1 MNVLQYLKDNYVSI
15 IVGGDVVEEDWKK
28 YAEICKDCKSARE
41 VAEMVMFQGY
51 YGINLPIIRSCD
63 ADKNNVQ
70 IVK

>member
-15 IVGGDVVEEDWKK
+15 IVSGDVVEEDWEK

-41 VAEMVMFQGY
+41 VDEMVMFQGY

>member
-15 IVGGDVVEEDWKK
+15 IVGGNVVEEDWKR
-28 YAEICKDCKSARE
+28 YADICKDCKSARE
-41 VAEMVMFQGY
+41 VDEMVMFQSY
-51 YGINLPIIRSCD
+51 YKVNLPIIRSCD

>member
-1 MNVLQYLKDNYVSI
+1 MNALRYLKDNYVSI
-15 IVGGDVVEEDWKK
+15 IVGGNVVEEDWEK

-41 VAEMVMFQGY
+41 VDEMVMFQSY

>member
-1 MNVLQYLKDNYVSI
+1 MNALQYLKDNYVSI
-15 IVGGDVVEEDWKK
+15 IGGRKAVEKDWEK
-28 YAEICKDCKSARE
+28 YAEIYKDCNSKSE
-41 VAEMVMFQGY
+41 VNEMVMFQGY

>member
-1 MNVLQYLKDNYVSI
+1 MNALQYLKDNYVSI
-15 IVGGDVVEEDWKK
+15 IVGGNVVEEDWEK
-28 YAEICKDCKSARE
+28 YAEICKDYNSERE
-41 VAEMVMFQGY
+41 VDEMVMFQGY

>member
-15 IVGGDVVEEDWKK
+15 IVGGDVVEGDWKR

-41 VAEMVMFQGY
+41 VDEMVMFQSY
-51 YGINLPIIRSCD
+51 YKVNLPIIRNCD
-63 ADKNNVQ
+63 IDKNNVQ

>member
-15 IVGGDVVEEDWKK
+15 IVGGDVVEEDWKR

-41 VAEMVMFQGY
+41 VDEMVMFQSY
-51 YGINLPIIRSCD
+51 YKVNLPIIRNCD
-63 ADKNNVQ
+63 INKNNVQ

>member
-1 MNVLQYLKDNYVSI
+1 MDVLQYLKDNYVSI
-15 IVGGDVVEEDWKK
+15 IVGGDVVEEDWEK
-28 YAEICKDCKSARE
+28 YAEICKDCNSERE
-41 VAEMVMFQGY
+41 VDEMVMFQGY

>member
-15 IVGGDVVEEDWKK
+15 IVSGDVVEEDWEK

-41 VAEMVMFQGY
+41 ADEMVMFQGY